1 MSFCSSA
8 PAHGVVRAKLHDGV
22 KPEIER
28 TYGNPAP
35 TTKLVERFAKGNQ
48 TGDDQTVL
56 VSLAPDGQVL
66 GTAWPVFRG
75 EVSLD
80 AGFPDM
86 KEEEAAS
93 LLLSPNCKDQLV
105 ALRER
110 GVHPAAA
117 TPTSTSATGGCAHC
131 SSTSATPAPDVG
143 LLVAVVAVVILRLRS
158 SPSASRGRA

>member
-8 PAHGVVRAKLHDGV
+8 PAHGVVRAKLHDGT

-28 TYGNPAP
+28 TYGNPTP
-35 TTKLVERFAKGNQ
+35 TTKLAERFAKGNQ

-56 VSLAPDGQVL
+56 VSLAADGQVL

-93 LLLSPNCKDQLV
+93 LLLSPNCKEQLL
-105 ALRER
+105 ALREH
-110 GVHPAAA
+110 GVHP
-117 TPTSTSATGGCAHC
+117 TSATGGCAHC
-131 SSTSATPAPDVG
+131 SSSPSPAPAPDVG
-143 LLVAVVAVVILRLRS
+143 FLVALVAVVFLRAGAAR
-158 SPSASRGRA
+158 RG